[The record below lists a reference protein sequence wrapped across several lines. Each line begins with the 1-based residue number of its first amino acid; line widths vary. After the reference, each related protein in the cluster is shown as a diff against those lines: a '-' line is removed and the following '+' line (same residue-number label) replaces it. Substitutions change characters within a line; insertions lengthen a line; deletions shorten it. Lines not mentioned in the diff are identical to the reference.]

1 MKQKNPDDNDALINS
16 RPLILLGRD
25 ETVYSETFIAN
36 HVSYLDAEFLSLKKY
51 MPIGKKISRWDSKD
65 IYYGLK
71 SIPNKVILK
80 HILAKYKGRAILA
93 EYGVNGANVLPV
105 CKELGLSLVVH
116 FHGYDAHKRDIV
128 EEYKDKYL
136 DLFNYAKAIIVVSSY
151 MKDAVINL
159 GAPPEKV
166 HHIVYGIEP
175 ELFQMTNVANNPP
188 VFFAGGRFTE
198 KKAPYLT
205 ILAFKKVLQNVPEA
219 RLRFAGAG
227 PLLPM
232 CKDLVESLG
241 MRGRIEFL
249 GIIPAEKMA
258 AELQNCRAFIQH
270 SIIASDGDSEGTP
283 NTILE
288 AGISG
293 VPVVATRHAGIKDVV
308 IHNKT
313 GFLVIEK
320 DIDSMAEYI
329 VELGKN
335 PKLAKEIG
343 GNAHKHVLENYSINK
358 SISKLKAVIYA

>member
-1 MKQKNPDDNDALINS
+1 MKKRNPNSNDVLINS
-16 RPLILLGRD
+16 RPLVLLGRD
-25 ETVYSETFIAN
+25 ETAYSETFIGN
-36 HVSYLDAEFLSLKKY
+36 HVSYLDAEFFSLKKY
-51 MPIGKKISRWDSKD
+51 MPIDKKISKWNAKN

-71 SIPNKVILK
+71 SIPNKVFLK
-80 HILAKYKGRAILA
+80 HFLAKYKGRAILA

-105 CKELGLSLVVH
+105 CKELGLPLIVH

-128 EEYKDKYL
+128 EEYKEKYL

-151 MKDAVINL
+151 MRDAVVNL

-166 HHIVYGIEP
+166 HHIVCGIEP
-175 ELFQMTNVANNPP
+175 ELFQRTNVAENPP

-205 ILAFKKVLQNVPEA
+205 ILAFRKVLESVPEA
-219 RLRFAGAG
+219 YLRFAGSG

-241 MRGRIEFL
+241 MKGKIEFL
-249 GIIPAEKMA
+249 GVIPAERMA
-258 AELQNCRAFIQH
+258 VELQNCRAFIQH

-293 VPVVATRHAGIKDVV
+293 VPVVSTRHAGIQDVV

-313 GFLVIEK
+313 GFLVDEK
-320 DIDSMAEYI
+320 DVDSMAEYI
-329 VELGKN
+329 VELGRN

-343 GNAHKHVLENYSINK
+343 DNAHMQILENYSINK